1 MIKIPRFGDP
11 NKYKLNRGLFT
22 GREGLETQGIG
33 EEEMQQCLFDR
44 FRILYLQ
51 SLFIKQVSSNW
62 SVDEQT
68 KNHCY
73 ELVFMV
79 AKEFPGEIQI
89 SSGLAKERKWFLMSH

>member
-44 FRILYLQ
+44 FRILYCK
-51 SLFIKQVSSNW
+51 SLFIKQVIPSW
-62 SVDEQT
+62 SLDEQT
-68 KNHCY
+68 KNGYY
-73 ELVFMV
+73 ELVFMSV
-79 AKEFPGEIQI
+79 KEFPGEIQT
-89 SSGLAKERKWFLMSH
+89 SSGLVKERKWFLMSL